1 MKFMTMG
8 AAKTL
13 QALSLQEYLEIEEKA
28 EFKSEYHQGFLVAM
42 AGSTRNHALI
52 AMNMGAEL
60 RHRLRGNGCSTYGS
74 DLKVFIEP
82 LDKSL
87 YPDVTVICGPPAYGL
102 DRKDLIVNP
111 SLVVEVLSG
120 STEGY
125 DRGEKFSF
133 YRQLPSL
140 QEYVLVSQQR
150 PLVEVFRRAENANEW
165 LLSWA
170 EGLGS
175 SIELAGTSLPLTE
188 VYQGVEWE

>member
-1 MKFMTMG
+1 MTTMG

-42 AGSTRNHALI
+42 AGSTRNHSLISSHLVRAL
-52 AMNMGAEL
+52 
-60 RHRLRGNGCSTYGS
+60 GNRIGQGCEVHGS

-111 SLVVEVLSG
+111 SLIVEVLSG

-170 EGLGS
+170 EGLDS
-175 SIELAGTSLPLTE
+175 SIELAGTTLPLKE